1 MRIPFLKRFLYDQ
14 RGANILEF
22 AFVAPVFFLL
32 LLGIMEFGL
41 YMFNQVMIQSIA
53 YQAAREASL
62 GRISGTGSCS
72 TTVNTVQYITC
83 LVQQK
88 SSSLVRGN
96 AVQVA
101 IARTTPTGGVA
112 QPDVC
117 ILANGEVSS
126 TVEPCPT
133 NQWEEVN
140 GITGYQSLSGVN
152 NSGAAG
158 EIVEVRVIYPWR
170 TLIPYASRYFGTR
183 DANGVGSGVVL
194 ISASTVV
201 KNEPF

>member
-1 MRIPFLKRFLYDQ
+1 MRAPFLQRFLHDQ

-22 AFVAPVFFLL
+22 ALVAPVFFLL

-62 GRISGTGSCS
+62 GRISGTGPCAA
-72 TTVNTVQYITC
+72 TANTVQYITC

-96 AVQVA
+96 AIQVA
-101 IARTTPTGGVA
+101 IARTTPSGGVA

-117 ILANGEVSS
+117 FLANGEVSS
-126 TVEPCPT
+126 TVDPCPT

-140 GITGYQSLSGVN
+140 GIINYQSLSTVN

-158 EIVEVRVIYPWR
+158 EIVEVRVVYPWR
-170 TLIPYASRYFGTR
+170 TIIPFMARYFGTR
-183 DANGVGSGVVL
+183 DPNGVGSGVVL